1 MALLVNT
8 TVKLNKAGA
17 TKMKIAALLL
27 ALTLTGCASIV
38 DMIPSKWD
46 VNQAKV
52 TTDLRQTAVNFDCKG
67 NLTEQLT
74 VLNLQLQW
82 FDLYAES
89 KKTKDVAKL
98 TDIMKTTAKEF
109 ADRSNKGPVSP
120 LYCDLKKK
128 LMIQQADIIAKTV
141 QARF

>member
-1 MALLVNT
+1 M
-8 TVKLNKAGA
+8 
-17 TKMKIAALLL
+17 
-27 ALTLTGCASIV
+27 LTGCSSLGPW
-38 DMIPSKWD
+38 PSKWD

-52 TTDLRQTAVNFDCKG
+52 TTDLRQTTHNFDCKG

-74 VLNLQLQW
+74 VLNLQIQW

-89 KKTKDVAKL
+89 KSTKDVASL
-98 TDIMKTTAKEF
+98 TDTMKGTAKEF
-109 ADRSNKGPVSP
+109 AERANKGPVSP

-141 QARF
+141 QGRF

>member
-1 MALLVNT
+1 MAIMLS
-8 TVKLNKAGA
+8 
-17 TKMKIAALLL
+17 
-27 ALTLTGCASIV
+27 GCASVI

-52 TTDLRQTAVNFDCKG
+52 TTDLRQTVVNFDCKG

-98 TDIMKTTAKEF
+98 TDIMKATAKEF
-109 ADRSNKGPVSP
+109 AERTNKGPVSP